1 MRVGIVALIHE
12 SNTFISRPT
21 TWEHF
26 QEHALWTGD
35 DIRRHLAEAPHEVGG
50 FFAGLD
56 AAGLT
61 DVVAIVVRYFGGTLL
76 GTSGLIQ
83 AYRESTAEALRQA
96 QVVEKIVS
104 DHFRIRVDYA
114 LLPDLMNALKKQGLE
129 LGQQDF
135 NDTGA
140 LLAIGIRQSEVPEK
154 LLHLKALLWKVS
166 TDEAQTLEW
175 PAGVLVSQDETP
187 I

>member
-50 FFAGLD
+50 FFAGLY

-61 DVVAIVVRYFGGTLL
+61 AVPLLFARALPYGPITIACALVGIRFRQFAIGSLL
-76 GTSGLIQ
+76 GDLPV
-83 AYRESTAEALRQA
+83 AAL
-96 QVVEKIVS
+96 
-104 DHFRIRVDYA
+104 YA
-114 LLPDLMNALKKQGLE
+114 FAGSRLM
-129 LGQQDF
+129 
-135 NDTGA
+135 
-140 LLAIGIRQSEVPEK
+140 LLA
-154 LLHLKALLWKVS
+154 S
-166 TDEAQTLEW
+166 TDEAISPVTIAALVA
-175 PAGVLVSQDETP
+175 AGVAALVAALSWPTDRTA
-187 I
+187 